1 MRDVRG
7 RWLDVVVAIFGA
19 CALFAV
25 LGGTISDPD
34 LWGHVRFGQ
43 LMRDLGFVPRQD
55 PYTYTGAG
63 RTWINHEW
71 LAEWVFGWVY
81 DVASTWG
88 LVVLKLLFVAT
99 VFGLAAD
106 HLRRRGV
113 GTVLGTIMLLLVA
126 LGTAPSLTTL
136 RPHVFT
142 VLFFLIVLLILRS
155 CRNRPGVLWL
165 LPAVFALWIN
175 VHGGV
180 LAGLGI
186 VAIWFA
192 AEAVEVKR
200 ARRQVEVKSAGT
212 FLGLRAAV
220 GLSSA
225 AALLLNPYGPGLPRF
240 LLETATVPRP
250 FITEWAPLSLSST
263 YGAVYLILLAVGV
276 VLLALSRLRP
286 RLPEAVL
293 LAVGALLP
301 FVAFR
306 HLPLFGLIWLVALAD
321 PAADVWAR
329 IIERRSTTAPVHLE
343 WLRRGAVVALLL
355 GSVGLAWD
363 GARGLGCIA
372 SSGPETIEY
381 PREPVGYLKSIDR
394 PFNLAVHFT
403 WGEYV
408 IWHLGPGVQ
417 VSMDGRR
424 ETVYPDSVYHAY
436 LAFQTGEGDW
446 RDHLE
451 DPPADLALVTRA
463 GPAANLLEL
472 SPGWTRHFEGSV
484 GVLYARDD
492 LVPTLPEVNVRP
504 RLQDPQLSP
513 DDRQSCF
520 PE

>member
-1 MRDVRG
+1 MRHERVRS
-7 RWLDVVVAIFGA
+7 LDVVVAIFGA

-25 LGGTISDPD
+25 LGGTVADPD

-43 LMRDLGFVPRQD
+43 LMRDLGFVPRHD
-55 PYTYTGAG
+55 PYAYTEAG
-63 RTWINHEW
+63 RTWFNHEW

-81 DVASTWG
+81 DVSGTWG
-88 LVVLKLLFVAT
+88 LVVLKLVFVAA

-113 GTVLGTIMLLLVA
+113 GAVLAIILLLLIA
-126 LGTAPSLTTL
+126 LSTAPSLTTL

-142 VLFFLIVLLILRS
+142 IFLFLVVLLILRG

-165 LPAVFALWIN
+165 LPPVFALWIN

-192 AEAVEVKR
+192 AEAVEVQR
-200 ARRQVEVKSAGT
+200 AGRQVEMESAGT
-212 FLGLRAAV
+212 FLGLRSAV
-220 GLSSA
+220 GLGSA
-225 AALLLNPYGPGLPRF
+225 AAMLLNPYGLGLPRF

-250 FITEWAPLSLSST
+250 SITEWAPLSLSTT
-263 YGAVYLILLAVGV
+263 YGAVYLVLLAVGV
-276 VLLALSRLRP
+276 VLLVLSRELP
-286 RLPEAVL
+286 RLPEAGL

-301 FVAFR
+301 FLAFR
-306 HLPLFGLIWLVALAD
+306 HLPLFGLIWLVGFTD

-329 IIERRSTTAPVHLE
+329 LRERRGTSAPLQSN

-355 GSVGLAWD
+355 GAVGLAWD

-372 SSGPETIEY
+372 SSGPETIEF
-381 PREPVGYLKSIDR
+381 PREPVEYLESIDR
-394 PFNLAVHFT
+394 PLNLAVHFT

-408 IWHLGPGVQ
+408 IWHVGPLVQ

-424 ETVYPDSVYHAY
+424 ETVYPNAVYEAY
-436 LAFQTGEGDW
+436 LEFQRGEGDW
-446 RDHLE
+446 RAHVE
-451 DPPADLALVTRA
+451 DPSADMALVTRA

-472 SPGWTRHFEGSV
+472 APGWTSLVEGAV

-492 LVPTLPEVNVRP
+492 LVPVLSEAAGDPKNQELPA
-504 RLQDPQLSP
+504 SP
-513 DDRQSCF
+513 DDRQMCF